1 MKHGIKGVEEVWA
14 TFATAQRHGCH
25 LFFHARRDEQFASV
39 KDRFQILNKAV
50 LRLLAEV
57 NKTV

>member
-1 MKHGIKGVEEVWA
+1 MKHGIKGVEEVWP
-14 TFATAQRHGCH
+14 TFTPAQRYGRH

-50 LRLLAEV
+50 FRLLAEV